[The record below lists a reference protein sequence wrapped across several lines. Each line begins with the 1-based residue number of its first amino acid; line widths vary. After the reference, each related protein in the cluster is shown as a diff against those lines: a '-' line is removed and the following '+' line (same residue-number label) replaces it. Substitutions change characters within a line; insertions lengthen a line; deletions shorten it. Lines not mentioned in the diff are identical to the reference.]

1 MKATP
6 ARARRWA
13 TAALSAL
20 ALTAVAACGGGKRQQ
35 RGSGSAD
42 QADLTWQ
49 FWIGGTEDQAAW
61 QKVADQAHT
70 DHSGITV
77 KLQGTDWNSYWSKI
91 GTLLASGK
99 APCIIGM
106 QSLRTASYAS
116 AMLPLDDLMK
126 KYNLKAEDFD
136 KPIMDGLKVDGKQIA
151 IPYDS
156 GPMVIFYNKDMFKAA
171 GVADP
176 KPGWTMDDFN
186 AAAKKLTAA
195 GRTGLV
201 TAPGDL
207 GVTSWVRTFTGAE
220 PLADGKL
227 ALTDPKFE
235 QGFQSYTRLRPHGQ
249 DRPAGAVAATP
260 TSRPRSSRSGKA
272 AMQLNGPWSLID
284 TKGKVKFQLGIAP
297 IPAGPDGSKTYTA
310 GSGFGISRSCKTPD
324 AAFQAIMSMTSEK
337 PLTTLASAGRAYP
350 ARTAAHPAWFTA
362 AGIDGAKE
370 TLDYA
375 SENSVPAGHL
385 EELGP
390 GGRPARPVRH
400 PGAERRDPAGPG
412 AEDHPGPGGR
422 WVLMSTHE
430 PPSHRRP
437 ALGAPWPRYYPRGR
451 GGGPRCGRDA
461 PARRD
466 LPGPEPGRPGPVHAV
481 PDRDGAGDQP
491 VRLAGVRR
499 AHVPRHRQLH
509 PPAARPGVPAGRA
522 EHGAVRGAVRA
533 AEPGRLA
540 RAWRLWVGPKIKG
553 RQVFRVLFFIPVD
566 DADGGQ
572 RDGLAADVPAR
583 RPDRLRAAERGSA
596 SARRTSS
603 ARRPGRCRRSSRCR
617 SGRASATTSWSS
629 PPAIDQVPQ

>member
-20 ALTAVAACGGGKRQQ
+20 ALTAVAACGGGNGGSSG
-35 RGSGSAD
+35 GSGSAD

-220 PLADGKL
+220 PIADGKL

-235 QGFQSYTRLRPHGQ
+235 QGFQSYTDFVRTDKIAPQVPSGNTDFETTQ
-249 DRPAGAVAATP
+249 FT
-260 TSRPRSSRSGKA
+260 SGKA

-375 SENSVPAGHL
+375 SENSVPLVTSKNWVQVADL
-385 EELGP
+385 LGRF
-390 GGRPARPVRH
+390 GTQALNG
-400 PGAERRDPAGPG
+400 EI
-412 AEDHPGPGGR
+412 
-422 WVLMSTHE
+422 
-430 PPSHRRP
+430 PPDQ
-437 ALGAPWPRYYPRGR
+437 ALKTIQDQA
-451 GGGPRCGRDA
+451 
-461 PARRD
+461 
-466 LPGPEPGRPGPVHAV
+466 
-481 PDRDGAGDQP
+481 GAG
-491 VRLAGVRR
+491 
-499 AHVPRHRQLH
+499 
-509 PPAARPGVPAGRA
+509 
-522 EHGAVRGAVRA
+522 
-533 AEPGRLA
+533 
-540 RAWRLWVGPKIKG
+540 
-553 RQVFRVLFFIPVD
+553 
-566 DADGGQ
+566 
-572 RDGLAADVPAR
+572 
-583 RPDRLRAAERGSA
+583 S
-596 SARRTSS
+596 
-603 ARRPGRCRRSSRCR
+603 
-617 SGRASATTSWSS
+617 
-629 PPAIDQVPQ
+629 